1 MRNMFHH
8 DGTFVSSWWKLSLI
22 VMKLQQLLYKT
33 NCRIPL
39 YINAV
44 SQETLIAYACSKHWY
59 NEVWAIDCSKT
70 DSIDTVSLI
79 LLTQWIWIY
88 ESNHRRS
95 SQASLYLFLSRFSF
109 LIYTLLY
116 LLPLVKC
123 RDYGIFAVWTFLGK
137 LSGGFYGFLVRMA
150 SVCSLPLP
158 TSSCDVWSMRN
169 ILIMPMRS
177 CTIERP

>member
-1 MRNMFHH
+1 MLAASI
-8 DGTFVSSWWKLSLI
+8 GVASSELLI
-22 VMKLQQLLYKT
+22 VAKQ
-33 NCRIPL
+33 
-39 YINAV
+39 
-44 SQETLIAYACSKHWY
+44 
-59 NEVWAIDCSKT
+59 
-70 DSIDTVSLI
+70 I
-79 LLTQWIWIY
+79 LLTQSAWFYWHNESESMNQTIDADRYRAGAGEAMILILESKIKNTVFLSIWLRC
-88 ESNHRRS
+88 ESSHRRS

-158 TSSCDVWSMRN
+158 TSLCDVWSMRN